1 MRKWLLAVGAIL
13 VIGMIILIMN
23 LNENN
28 ESSRQDEVKEAGI
41 LEDYNQSYRPQFH
54 YTPMK
59 NWMNDPNGM
68 VFLEGQYHLFYQHNP
83 SGNEFGN
90 MGWGH
95 AVSEDLYNW
104 EEKPMALEADD
115 QGMIFSGGAVYDKY
129 NTSGLFEEGKAGLV
143 AFYTIAGEEQTQ
155 GLAYSEDG
163 GEMWKKYRGN
173 PILPNPGI
181 KDFRDPKVVW
191 HEESEKW
198 ILLLAAG
205 DKVIFYGSDNLIDW
219 QQLSEFGVD
228 QGAQGGVWETPEL
241 FKLPV
246 DGDSSNE
253 KWVLQV
259 DMNPGSI
266 AGGSGGQYFIGDF
279 DGETFTR
286 EGTKED
292 INWVDYGTD
301 FYAAQ
306 AFSNH
311 EGNPIWM
318 AWMSNWLYA
327 SDLPT
332 DPWKGA
338 MSLPREVTLE
348 EVNGETRLI
357 QKPAGDVESNRSEKL
372 VDLSNEEIEGRIPLD
387 NFEVDTYEVIAEFD
401 LDTSGE
407 FGFRVR
413 KGDEEETIVGY
424 DSKNNLA
431 FVDRQNS
438 GDTGFHEQF
447 PGVYRAPLEPTEDGK
462 VKLHLFV
469 DRSSVELFANDGKR
483 VMTNRIFPSEGS
495 DGLEIYAMNGKVTL
509 DSLEV
514 YKLESSWKTAEKE

>member
-1 MRKWLLAVGAIL
+1 MRKWLLAVGVIV
-13 VIGMIILIMN
+13 VIGILIFASFN
-23 LNENN
+23 GKN
-28 ESSRQDEVKEAGI
+28 ESEEQEEKEPDI
-41 LEDYNQSYRPQFH
+41 PKEYNQSLRPQFH
-54 YTPMK
+54 YTPEQ

-68 VFLEGQYHLFYQHNP
+68 VYVEGKYHLFYQHNP
-83 SGNEFGN
+83 TGNKFGN

-95 AVSEDLYNW
+95 AVSEDLYHW
-104 EEKPMALEADD
+104 KEKPMALEADD
-115 QGMIFSGGAVYDKY
+115 QGMIFSGGAIYDKT
-129 NTSGLFEEGKAGLV
+129 NTSGLFAEGKAGLV

-155 GLAYSEDG
+155 GLAYSENG
-163 GEMWKKYRGN
+163 GETWKKYRGN

-198 ILLLAAG
+198 VMLLAAG
-205 DKVIFYGSDNLIDW
+205 NKIIFYGSDNLIDW
-219 QQLSEFGVD
+219 EKLSEFGVD
-228 QGAQGGVWETPEL
+228 QGALGGVWETPEL
-241 FKLPV
+241 FRLPV

-279 DGETFTR
+279 DGKTFTR
-286 EGTKED
+286 EGAKDD

-311 EGNPIWM
+311 EGNPIWI
-318 AWMSNWLYA
+318 AWMSNWMYA

-332 DPWKGA
+332 APWKGA
-338 MSLPREVTLE
+338 MSLPREVSLK

-357 QKPAGDVESNRSEKL
+357 QEPAGEIESNRSKKL
-372 VDLSNEEIEGRIPLD
+372 VDLSDKEVEGRMPLD
-387 NFEVDTYEVIAEFD
+387 DFKADTYEVVAEFD

-424 DSKNNLA
+424 DSKNNLV

-438 GDTGFHEQF
+438 GDTSFHEQF

-483 VMTNRIFPSEGS
+483 VMTNRIFPSEDS
-495 DGLEIYAMNGKVTL
+495 DGFEIYVMNGKVTL
-509 DSLEV
+509 ESLEV
-514 YKLESSWKTAEKE
+514 YELESSWKTSEKE

>member
-1 MRKWLLAVGAIL
+1 MRKWLLAVG
-13 VIGMIILIMN
+13 VIVVLGILIFATFN
-23 LNENN
+23 DNN
-28 ESSRQDEVKEAGI
+28 EKPDQEEKEPEI
-41 LEDYNQSYRPQFH
+41 PKEYNQSLRPQIH
-54 YTPMK
+54 YTPEQ

-68 VFLEGQYHLFYQHNP
+68 VYVEGKYHLFYQHNP
-83 SGNEFGN
+83 TENEFGN

-95 AVSEDLYNW
+95 AVSEDLYHW
-104 EEKPMALEADD
+104 EEKPMALEADE
-115 QGMIFSGGAVYDKY
+115 QGMIFSGGAVYDQY

-143 AFYTIAGEEQTQ
+143 AFYTIAGAEQTQ

-163 GEMWKKYRGN
+163 GETWKKYRGN

-181 KDFRDPKVVW
+181 KDFRDPKVIW

-198 ILLLAAG
+198 IMLLAAG
-205 DKVIFYGSDNLIDW
+205 NKVIFYGSDNLIDW
-219 QQLSEFGVD
+219 EKFSEFGVN

-246 DGDSSNE
+246 DGNSSNQ

-266 AGGSGGQYFIGDF
+266 AGGSGGQYFIGEF
-279 DGETFTR
+279 DGKTFTR
-286 EGTKED
+286 EGAKED

-311 EGNPIWM
+311 EGNPIWL
-318 AWMSNWLYA
+318 AWMSNWMYA

-338 MSLPREVTLE
+338 MSLPRQVSLK

-357 QKPAGDVESNRSEKL
+357 QEPAGEIESNRSKKL
-372 VDLSNEEIEGRIPLD
+372 VDLSDKEVEGRMPLD
-387 NFEVDTYEVIAEFD
+387 DFKADTYEVVAEFD
-401 LDTSGE
+401 IDTSGE

-424 DSKNNLA
+424 DSKNNVA
-431 FVDRQNS
+431 FIDRQNS
-438 GDTGFHEQF
+438 GDIDFHEQF

-483 VMTNRIFPSEGS
+483 VMTNRIFPSEDS
-495 DGLEIYAMNGKVTL
+495 DGFEIYAMNGKVTL
-509 DSLEV
+509 DFLEV
-514 YKLESSWKTAEKE
+514 YELDSSWKTGERE

>member
-1 MRKWLLAVGAIL
+1 MRKWLLAVGVIV
-13 VIGMIILIMN
+13 VIGILIFAN
-23 LNENN
+23 FNGKN
-28 ESSRQDEVKEAGI
+28 ESPEQEEKEPEI
-41 LEDYNQSYRPQFH
+41 PKEYNQSLRPQFH
-54 YTPMK
+54 YTPEQ

-68 VFLEGQYHLFYQHNP
+68 VYVEGKYHLFYQHNP
-83 SGNEFGN
+83 TGNEFGN

-95 AVSEDLYNW
+95 AVSEDLYHW
-104 EEKPMALEADD
+104 EEKPMALEADN
-115 QGMIFSGGAVYDKY
+115 QGMIFSGSAIYDKT
-129 NTSGLFEEGKAGLV
+129 NTSGLFAEGKAGLV

-163 GEMWKKYRGN
+163 GETWKKYRGN
-173 PILPNPGI
+173 PILLNPGI

-198 ILLLAAG
+198 IMLLAAG
-205 DKVIFYGSDNLIDW
+205 NKVIFYGSDNLIDW
-219 QQLSEFGVD
+219 EKLSEFGVD

-241 FKLPV
+241 FQLPV

-279 DGETFTR
+279 DGKTFTR
-286 EGTKED
+286 EGAKDD

-311 EGNPIWM
+311 EGNPIWL
-318 AWMSNWLYA
+318 AWMSNWMYA

-338 MSLPREVTLE
+338 MSLPREVSLK
-348 EVNGETRLI
+348 EVDGETRLI
-357 QKPAGDVESNRSEKL
+357 QEPAGEIESNRSKKL
-372 VDLSNEEIEGRIPLD
+372 VDLSDKEVEGRMPLD
-387 NFEVDTYEVIAEFD
+387 DFKADTYEVVAEFD
-401 LDTSGE
+401 LETSGE

-431 FVDRQNS
+431 FIDRQNS
-438 GDTGFHEQF
+438 GDTSFHEQF

-483 VMTNRIFPSEGS
+483 VMTNRIFPSEHS
-495 DGLEIYAMNGKVTL
+495 DGFEIYAMNGKVTL
-509 DSLEV
+509 ESLKV
-514 YKLESSWKTAEKE
+514 YELESSWKTSEKE

>member
-1 MRKWLLAVGAIL
+1 MRKWLLAVGVIV
-13 VIGMIILIMN
+13 VIGILIFFAPFN
-23 LNENN
+23 DKN
-28 ESSRQDEVKEAGI
+28 ESPEQEEKEPEI
-41 LEDYNQSYRPQFH
+41 PKEYNQSLRPQFH
-54 YTPMK
+54 YTPK
-59 NWMNDPNGM
+59 QNWMNDPNGM
-68 VFLEGQYHLFYQHNP
+68 VYFEGKYHLFYQHNP
-83 SGNEFGN
+83 TGNEFGN

-95 AVSEDLYNW
+95 AVSEDLYHW

-115 QGMIFSGGAVYDKY
+115 QGMIFSGGAVYDKT
-129 NTSGLFEEGKAGLV
+129 NTSGLFAEGKAGLV
-143 AFYTIAGEEQTQ
+143 AFYTIAGDEQTQ

-163 GEMWKKYRGN
+163 GETWKKYRGN
-173 PILPNPGI
+173 PILPNPGV

-198 ILLLAAG
+198 IMLLAAG
-205 DKVIFYGSDNLIDW
+205 NKVIFYGSDNLIDW
-219 QQLSEFGVD
+219 EKLSEFGVD

-241 FKLPV
+241 FQLPV

-279 DGETFTR
+279 DGKAFTR
-286 EGTKED
+286 EGAKED

-311 EGNPIWM
+311 EGNPIWL
-318 AWMSNWLYA
+318 AWMSNWMYA

-338 MSLPREVTLE
+338 MSLPREVSLK

-357 QKPAGDVESNRSEKL
+357 QEPAGEIESNRSKKL
-372 VDLSNEEIEGRIPLD
+372 VDLSDKEVEGRMPLD
-387 NFEVDTYEVIAEFD
+387 FKADTYEVVAEFD

-438 GDTGFHEQF
+438 GDTSFHEQF

-483 VMTNRIFPSEGS
+483 VMTNRIFPSEDS
-495 DGLEIYAMNGKVTL
+495 DDFEIYAMNGKVTL
-509 DSLEV
+509 ESLEV
-514 YKLESSWKTAEKE
+514 YELDSSWKTGEKE